1 VSKKCN
7 EANRLAQQA
16 SRYEVKRGK
25 FKVMARSVLHEVLNV
40 QVDGGNVDPEGDPGK
55 ENQQDWR
62 WTM

>member
-1 VSKKCN
+1 
-7 EANRLAQQA
+7 
-16 SRYEVKRGK
+16 
-25 FKVMARSVLHEVLNV
+25 MARSVLHEVLNV